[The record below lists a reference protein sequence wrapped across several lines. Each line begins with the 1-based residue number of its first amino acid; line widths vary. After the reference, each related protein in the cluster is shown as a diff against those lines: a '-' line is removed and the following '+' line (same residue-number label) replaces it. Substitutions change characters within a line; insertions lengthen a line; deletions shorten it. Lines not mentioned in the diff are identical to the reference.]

1 MHTPVMR
8 QEAVDFLV
16 TDSAGCYVD
25 GTYGRG
31 GHTRAILERLA
42 PQARLLAIDHD
53 PEAVASARRD
63 VSADPRL
70 VVEHASFDELSVLL
84 ERHGIGARLS
94 GVLLDLGVSSPQLDD
109 PRRGFSFQH
118 DGPLDMR
125 MNPERGASAAQWLAR
140 ARAEEIEQVLREYG
154 EERFARRMAA
164 AIVRERAVE
173 PIATTARL
181 AQIVAAANPA
191 WEKGKHP
198 ATRAFQAIRIFINGE
213 LDALSS
219 VLRQAV
225 AALLPGGRLVVISFH
240 SLEDRIVKRFM
251 RDHARPFSPGGL
263 APSAEPQLRRLGKAL
278 RPASAELECNPRARS
293 AVLRVA
299 EKLAVA
305 GAGRHAG

>member
-1 MHTPVMR
+1 MHTPVML

-25 GTYGRG
+25 GTFGRG
-31 GHTRAILERLA
+31 GHTRAILARLA
-42 PQARLLAIDHD
+42 PAARLLAIDHD
-53 PEAVASARRD
+53 PEAIAAGH
-63 VSADPRL
+63 PRL
-70 VVEHASFDELSVLL
+70 VIEHASFEELGSLL
-84 ERHGIGARLS
+84 ERHDMAGRVHGL
-94 GVLLDLGVSSPQLDD
+94 LLDLGVSSPQLDD
-109 PRRGFSFQH
+109 PGRGFSFLH

-125 MNPERGASAAQWLAR
+125 MNPGRGISAAQWLAR
-140 ARAEEIEQVLREYG
+140 ARAEDIAQVLREYG

-173 PIATTARL
+173 PIETTARL

-198 ATRAFQAIRIFINGE
+198 ATRAFQAIRIYINGE
-213 LDALSS
+213 LDALAS
-219 VLRQAV
+219 VLRQAL

-251 RDHARPFSPGGL
+251 RDHSRAAQQPGL
-263 APSAEPQLRRLGKAL
+263 PAFLQPQLKRLGKAL
-278 RPASAELECNPRARS
+278 RPGAEELERNPRARS

-305 GAGRHAG
+305 GAVADVR